1 MSRFESNLD
10 EIKSNFNESI
20 NDKMNET
27 SIYTMLYNNDNNLF
41 RNYNFLLRSNRQI
54 I

>member
-10 EIKSNFNESI
+10 EIKLNLSNSI

-27 SIYTMLYNNDNNLF
+27 SIYTMIYNNNNNLF
-41 RNYNFLLRSNRQI
+41 LNYNFLLRSNR
-54 I
+54 